1 MQHQDLR
8 YTVAELLLELAQH
21 VRRRTHPVRQGELT
35 LEQFRLLKTLWLRGP
50 LRVGELASEL
60 GVSPGSVT
68 VACKRLE
75 RLGLV
80 RRERGLDGDER
91 VVTVSLTDEGRGR
104 LAAWRE
110 ARRGYLTELLAAL
123 SPGELATL
131 EPLLARLVAFA
142 ERQEGVTDA
151 PR

>member
-1 MQHQDLR
+1 MEHQEPR

-35 LEQFRLLKTLWLRGP
+35 PEQFWLLKTLWVRGP

-75 RLGLV
+75 RMGLV
-80 RRERGLDGDER
+80 RRERGLGGDER
-91 VVTVSLTDEGRGR
+91 VVTVSLTNEGRSR

-110 ARRGYLTELLAAL
+110 ARREYLTELLAAL
-123 SPGELATL
+123 SPEELATL

-142 ERQEGVTDA
+142 ERLEGGTDA